1 MAITI
6 EQVMEQAQVYASAF
20 ADVDGTFAY
29 QGEKFEESQKEKQVL
44 QELLIAF
51 EDEAHTAGA
60 QEAQLDLAKPLIQWH
75 QNKVTDIK
83 SMLQAK
89 EGTELR
95 LGDDDANPIEL
106 KGQFLKGFRTALL
119 IVESLIERFPLQL
132 VQNAPASDEEE

>member
-6 EQVMEQAQVYASAF
+6 EQIMEQAQVYASAWSLVGGQF
-20 ADVDGTFAY
+20 D
-29 QGEKFEESQKEKQVL
+29 QGNLLEQANLEKQVL
-44 QELLIAF
+44 LEMVIAF
-51 EDEAHTAGA
+51 EDQAHTAGA

-119 IVESLIERFPLQL
+119 IVESQIERFPLQL

>member
-6 EQVMEQAQVYASAF
+6 EQIMDQAQVYASAWSLVGGKF
-20 ADVDGTFAY
+20 D
-29 QGEKFEESQKEKQVL
+29 QGNLLEQANLEKQVL
-44 QELLIAF
+44 LEMVIAF
-51 EDEAHTAGA
+51 EDQAHTAGA

-119 IVESLIERFPLQL
+119 IVESQIERFPLQL

>member
-6 EQVMEQAQVYASAF
+6 EQIMDQAQVYASAWSLVGGQF
-20 ADVDGTFAY
+20 D
-29 QGEKFEESQKEKQVL
+29 QGNLLEQANLEKQVL
-44 QELLIAF
+44 LEMVIAF
-51 EDEAHTAGA
+51 EDQAHTAGA

-119 IVESLIERFPLQL
+119 IVESQIERFPLQL

>member
-6 EQVMEQAQVYASAF
+6 EKIMEQAQVYASAWSLVGGRF
-20 ADVDGTFAY
+20 D
-29 QGEKFEESQKEKQVL
+29 QGNLLEQANLEKQVL
-44 QELLIAF
+44 LEMVIAF
-51 EDEAHTAGA
+51 EDQAHTAGA
-60 QEAQLDLAKPLIQWH
+60 QEAQIDLAKPLIQWH

-119 IVESLIERFPLQL
+119 IVESQIERFPLQL

>member
-6 EQVMEQAQVYASAF
+6 EQIMEQAQVYTDALILVSQPF
-20 ADVDGTFAY
+20 APSDA
-29 QGEKFEESQKEKQVL
+29 KELAEFQKQVL
-44 QELLIAF
+44 LELLVAF

-60 QEAQLDLAKPLIQWH
+60 QEAQLDMAKPLIQWH

-89 EGTELR
+89 EGSELR
-95 LGDDDANPIEL
+95 LGDDAAIAIEL

-119 IVESLIERFPLQL
+119 IVESQIERFPLQL